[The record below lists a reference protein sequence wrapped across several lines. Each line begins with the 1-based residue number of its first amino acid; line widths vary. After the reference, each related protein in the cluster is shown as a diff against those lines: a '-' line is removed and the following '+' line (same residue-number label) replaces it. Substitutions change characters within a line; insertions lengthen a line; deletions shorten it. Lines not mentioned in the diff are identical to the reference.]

1 MAFHHLR
8 AERTGR
14 MSRSAIREI
23 LKVASQPGMIS
34 LAGGV
39 PAPASFPLD
48 LIGRLC
54 REVIRKYADR
64 ALQYDLTEGFAPL
77 REALA
82 VHLAQRGIRVSGES
96 LLVTSGSQG
105 VLDALGKTLI
115 SRGDTVAVESPTYLG
130 ALQAFAPYGPQ
141 YAGIACDAEG
151 VVPEALDRL
160 LANQRVKFI
169 YLVPTFQNPSGRTLP
184 LERRRA
190 IAALI
195 RRHDALLIEDDPYGD
210 LRYEGRA
217 VAPIKTLA
225 PEHVAYVGTLSK
237 VFAPGLRVGYCAAPE
252 PIRSWLVL
260 AKQGV
265 DLHTSAFDQALAAEY
280 LQGGHLQHH
289 LPRILALYRP
299 RQSAMLRAL
308 ERHMPGDFYWSRP
321 QGGMFVWVEA
331 PPDVN
336 LSEVYPAAVQR
347 RVAFVPGHF
356 FFTESS
362 VGLNT
367 MRLNFTMADPDAIH
381 RAIRILGELIR
392 IHRSGHES
400 NSVRAHR
407 TATECAPCW
416 H

>member
-1 MAFHHLR
+1 MAFNHLL
-8 AERTGR
+8 ADRTGR

-54 REVIRKYADR
+54 GEVIRKYGDR

-77 REALA
+77 REALSA
-82 VHLAQRGIRVSGES
+82 HLVTRGIHAAAET

-105 VLDALGKTLI
+105 VLDALGKILI
-115 SRGDTVAVESPTYLG
+115 SRGDTIAVESPTYLG

-141 YAGIACDAEG
+141 YAPLACDADG
-151 VVPEALDRL
+151 VIPEALDHL
-160 LANQRVKFI
+160 LTRRRVKFI

-184 LERRRA
+184 SERRRA
-190 IAALI
+190 IAELI
-195 RRHDALLIEDDPYGD
+195 ERHDALLIEDDPYGE
-210 LRYEGRA
+210 LRYEGLA
-217 VAPIKTLA
+217 EAPIKTLA
-225 PEHVAYVGTLSK
+225 PAHVVYVGTLSK
-237 VFAPGLRVGYCAAPE
+237 VFAPGLRIGYCAAPE

-280 LQGGHLQHH
+280 LIGGHLHLH

-299 RQSAMLRAL
+299 RQIAMLEAL
-308 ERHMPGDFYWSRP
+308 ERHLPGDFFWSRP

-331 PPDVN
+331 PPELN
-336 LSEVYPAAVQR
+336 FSEVYPSAIR
-347 RVAFVPGHF
+347 RQVAFVPGQF
-356 FFTESS
+356 FFAEPAA
-362 VGLNT
+362 GLNT
-367 MRLNFTMADPDAIH
+367 MRLNFTMASPDEIR
-381 RAIRILGELIR
+381 RAIRILGEVIG
-392 IHRSGHES
+392 IHRAAMASGA
-400 NSVRAHR
+400 VRGRR
-407 TATECAPCW
+407 TAAECVPCW